1 MNDLSPDDDP
11 RPVVRLPRSG
21 VPGGALA
28 LGAALLAVVLF
39 VVLDGRRDRLASATR
54 NEGPTSAFRDPPA
67 LAVPLEAAVPSASL
81 DVPTSPPTSALVGV
95 VQPVIQTAPLPAP
108 QNPPMFSPPVIVP
121 VPPSP
126 SLAGAITAALPS
138 RGAASVEPSASAFVI
153 DTGPTDGPNAQATG
167 AAPRPGTSGAGAE
180 DAPVR
185 AAYLRNRTDVMP
197 VGTLIPAVLETPIDT
212 ARPGLVRAVVSRDTR
227 GFDGRRVLVP
237 RGSRLVGEYQAEVR
251 GGQNRVLVTWN
262 RLIRPDGVT
271 MRLASPAA
279 DELGGAGVPGRV
291 NTFFFERFASAVLQ
305 SALTVGVN
313 LASRPGRGSVIV
325 GLPAVNNAVGQQLLP
340 TNDLRPKIT
349 VRSGAMVNVF
359 VARDLDFSG
368 TGSRP

>member
-1 MNDLSPDDDP
+1 MEKARQRDSGLA
-11 RPVVRLPRSG
+11 VRAPRSG
-21 VPGGALA
+21 MHGGMIAA
-28 LGAALLAVVLF
+28 GAMLVALLLF
-39 VVLDGRRDRLASATR
+39 LVLDGRRDRLASASSA
-54 NEGPTSAFRDPPA
+54 EGPISAFRDPPS
-67 LAVPLEAAVPSASL
+67 LVIPPEATIPPQSIVTGILPSASVAA
-81 DVPTSPPTSALVGV
+81 DGAPPS
-95 VQPVIQTAPLPAP
+95 IQTRPTAPQPPSPFTTPIIVPLPASTSSS
-108 QNPPMFSPPVIVP
+108 PMIATAQVDRAAATIDS
-121 VPPSP
+121 SG
-126 SLAGAITAALPS
+126 SAI
-138 RGAASVEPSASAFVI
+138 VI
-153 DTGPTDGPNAQATG
+153 DTGPTDAPSASTVG
-167 AAPRPGTSGAGAE
+167 APPRSGSAGTGAE
-180 DAPVR
+180 DVPVR
-185 AAYLRNRTDVMP
+185 AASLRSRTDVMP

-349 VRSGAMVNVF
+349 VKSGAMVNVF

>member
-1 MNDLSPDDDP
+1 MSDLSPDDDP
-11 RPVVRLPRSG
+11 RPVVRLPKSG
-21 VPGGALA
+21 VPGGVLA
-28 LGAALLAVVLF
+28 LGAALLALVLF
-39 VVLDGRRDRLASATR
+39 LVLDGRRDRLASAR

-67 LAVPLEAAVPSASL
+67 LVVPPEAAAVPSASL
-81 DVPTSPPTSALVGV
+81 VVSTVPAPSAPIGIAP
-95 VQPVIQTAPLPAP
+95 PVIQTVPLPVLPSPPAFSPPIIVPVAPLPLSSTTVASSL
-108 QNPPMFSPPVIVP
+108 PP
-121 VPPSP
+121 
-126 SLAGAITAALPS
+126 
-138 RGAASVEPSASAFVI
+138 RGAAATDPSASAFVI
-153 DTGPTDGPNAQATG
+153 DTGPTDGPNAQTTG
-167 AAPRPGTSGAGAE
+167 ALPRPGSPGAGAE